1 MMTHTTQRSHEDNP
15 QGPKVTATRDDPRAA
30 TIEEIQPIV
39 DRGDQGYAETLTNRQ
54 VQMMAIGGAIGVGLF
69 LGAGSRLRSAGP
81 AVLISYAFCAVIAF
95 LVMRALGELV
105 IHRPSSGSFVSY
117 ARELLGDRWAYAV
130 GWMYMLNWMTSGI
143 AELTAIGT
151 YLQFWWPSLP
161 MWVPSLVALMIL
173 VSVNLISVK
182 AFGEFEF
189 WAALLKVVA
198 LTAFIIVAIG
208 LVASHVN
215 VGGHRA
221 AVSNLW
227 RFDGGFAPQ
236 GVLPLI
242 LVIQGVIFAYAT
254 IELVGTASGET
265 QNPRKVIPKAVHA
278 VVFRLVVFYLGS
290 LALLAMLLPYKEY
303 SADESP
309 FVTAFSAMGVG
320 WIGDAMNIV
329 VITAAFSSVNS
340 GLYATGRVLKSL
352 AAAGEAPKFAGT
364 LNRFKTPSG
373 GILMTASVFL
383 LGVGLEYVV
392 PERAF
397 EISINTAAVGVIW
410 TWATIFWCQLVLRR
424 RVNEGRIT
432 DSGFHMPGYPI
443 TGIFGIVS
451 LAGVTALMVLDPQNR
466 IVLAAALVYIA
477 VMLVAWPAVKRN
489 KARHPELN
497 AQEDITF

>member
-1 MMTHTTQRSHEDNP
+1 MTHTTQRSHEDNP
-15 QGPKVTATRDDPRAA
+15 QGPKVSVTRDDPRAA

-208 LVASHVN
+208 
-215 VGGHRA
+215 
-221 AVSNLW
+221 
-227 RFDGGFAPQ
+227 
-236 GVLPLI
+236 
-242 LVIQGVIFAYAT
+242 
-254 IELVGTASGET
+254 
-265 QNPRKVIPKAVHA
+265 
-278 VVFRLVVFYLGS
+278 
-290 LALLAMLLPYKEY
+290 
-303 SADESP
+303 
-309 FVTAFSAMGVG
+309 
-320 WIGDAMNIV
+320 
-329 VITAAFSSVNS
+329 
-340 GLYATGRVLKSL
+340 
-352 AAAGEAPKFAGT
+352 
-364 LNRFKTPSG
+364 
-373 GILMTASVFL
+373 
-383 LGVGLEYVV
+383 
-392 PERAF
+392 
-397 EISINTAAVGVIW
+397 
-410 TWATIFWCQLVLRR
+410 
-424 RVNEGRIT
+424 
-432 DSGFHMPGYPI
+432 
-443 TGIFGIVS
+443 
-451 LAGVTALMVLDPQNR
+451 
-466 IVLAAALVYIA
+466 
-477 VMLVAWPAVKRN
+477 
-489 KARHPELN
+489 
-497 AQEDITF
+497 

>member
-1 MMTHTTQRSHEDNP
+1 MTHTTQRSHEDNP
-15 QGPKVTATRDDPRAA
+15 QGPKVSVTRDDPRAA

-208 LVASHVN
+208 LVASTSTSVDTAQRCRTYGDSTADSPHRGSAPHPGHPRCHLRLCHHRVS
-215 VGGHRA
+215 GHRLRGDAESPQSYPQSRPCGCLPARCVLPRVLGLAGHVA
-221 AVSNLW
+221 AV
-227 RFDGGFAPQ
+227 
-236 GVLPLI
+236 
-242 LVIQGVIFAYAT
+242 
-254 IELVGTASGET
+254 
-265 QNPRKVIPKAVHA
+265 
-278 VVFRLVVFYLGS
+278 
-290 LALLAMLLPYKEY
+290 
-303 SADESP
+303 
-309 FVTAFSAMGVG
+309 
-320 WIGDAMNIV
+320 
-329 VITAAFSSVNS
+329 
-340 GLYATGRVLKSL
+340 
-352 AAAGEAPKFAGT
+352 
-364 LNRFKTPSG
+364 
-373 GILMTASVFL
+373 
-383 LGVGLEYVV
+383 
-392 PERAF
+392 
-397 EISINTAAVGVIW
+397 
-410 TWATIFWCQLVLRR
+410 
-424 RVNEGRIT
+424 
-432 DSGFHMPGYPI
+432 
-443 TGIFGIVS
+443 
-451 LAGVTALMVLDPQNR
+451 
-466 IVLAAALVYIA
+466 
-477 VMLVAWPAVKRN
+477 
-489 KARHPELN
+489 
-497 AQEDITF
+497 